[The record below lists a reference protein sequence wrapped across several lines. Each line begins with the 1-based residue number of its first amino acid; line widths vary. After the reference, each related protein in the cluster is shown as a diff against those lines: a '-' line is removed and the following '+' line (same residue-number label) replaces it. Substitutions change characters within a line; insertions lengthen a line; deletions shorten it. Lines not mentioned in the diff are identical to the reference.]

1 MAEKKTEKMSKKDLE
16 YFEKLLI
23 EKRRELVAAQ
33 SDTSDTETFSNQKD
47 QGGEL
52 ADYSNHPADAASDYT
67 SMETNFDLAARDGKY
82 LVYIEEA
89 LQRIKDGTFGI
100 CKICNKLIPKARLE
114 AVPTATKCVNCKEE
128 TKKKERE
135 ETKVE
140 MARIFA
146 EQQRREQLQKDQ

>member
-82 LVYIEEA
+82 LV
-89 LQRIKDGTFGI
+89 
-100 CKICNKLIPKARLE
+100 
-114 AVPTATKCVNCKEE
+114 
-128 TKKKERE
+128 
-135 ETKVE
+135 
-140 MARIFA
+140 
-146 EQQRREQLQKDQ
+146 